1 MCSPKACKDVFYPN
15 VTIFQSNCAE
25 GSHLVLFIY
34 NAVIARLNFCVQCYT
49 YPVLY
54 SIVIVDQMDYSTL
67 SGIFMDNSQTMNMT
81 KISKNYLIHGTS

>member
-1 MCSPKACKDVFYPN
+1 MFSIQMLQYFSQIALRVR
-15 VTIFQSNCAE
+15 T
-25 GSHLVLFIY
+25 LVLFIY

-54 SIVIVDQMDYSTL
+54 CIVIVDQMDYSTL

-81 KISKNYLIHGTS
+81 KISKNYLIHGIS